1 MAIIAPS
8 ASTIRRM
15 DAFYCEIDWPPESAG
30 EGLRGAFRDPAEV
43 LVAWRPD
50 EVADLLGRAEALAAT
65 GYWLIG
71 FVAYEAAAAFDAA
84 VGRPAAATG
93 LPLAIFAAFR
103 APSPPRD
110 RHDFL
115 CGAWRD
121 TLSRGEFDRSVAA
134 IHRDIADG
142 RFYQVNFTTRL
153 RASFL
158 GDCAALFDALRASQP
173 GARGL
178 YLDFGRWQVCSV
190 SPELFFHWRTD
201 DDGGR
206 LLSTRPMKGTAPRH
220 ADPGRDQRAAEALRG
235 SAKEC
240 AENLMIVDL
249 LRNDVSRVARLGS
262 VTVPSLFAVE
272 PWATVWQMTST
283 VECRTRPGIGL
294 ADLFAAL
301 FPCGSVTGAPKVEAM
316 KAITELESAPR
327 AVYCGAIGVVLPGG
341 EARFNVGI
349 RTVLVDTERGQ
360 AECGIGSGIVL
371 DSTPEG
377 EYAEWQAKQRFLRQA
392 CPDYDLVETLLWRR
406 GRYRLL
412 AEHFSRLGASAT
424 ALGFAWDREKVEMA
438 LARAAQAFGASQA
451 RVRLTLAMDGTV
463 AVESEPI
470 TLLRGPITAA
480 LAAHPVDS
488 DNPWLRHK
496 TTRRQAYESHAIKGA
511 FDTLLW
517 NEREEVTEFT
527 RGNLVAKM
535 AGRLLTPALACGL
548 LPGTL
553 RAALL
558 ARGAVHEAVITL
570 AEIDSAEGLWFVN
583 SVRGALPAR
592 LVVDAAPSG

>member
-1 MAIIAPS
+1 
-8 ASTIRRM
+8 M
-15 DAFYCEIDWPPESAG
+15 DACYCEIDWPPESAG

-43 LVAWRPD
+43 LIAWRPD
-50 EVADLLGRAEALAAT
+50 EVVGMLRRVEMLAAA
-65 GYWLIG
+65 GCWLVG

-84 VGRPAAATG
+84 VGRPAAAEG
-93 LPLAIFAAFR
+93 LPLSIFAAFR
-103 APSPPRD
+103 SPSPPRD
-110 RHDFL
+110 RRDFL
-115 CGAWRD
+115 SGPWRD
-121 TLSRGEFDRSVAA
+121 ILSRGEFDRSVAE

-158 GDCAALFDALRASQP
+158 GDGAALFDALRASQP

-190 SPELFFHWRTD
+190 SPELFFHWRTG

-206 LLSTRPMKGTAPRH
+206 RLSTRPMKGTAPRH

-327 AVYCGAIGVVLPGG
+327 GVYCGAIGVVLPGG

-371 DSTPEG
+371 DSTTEG
-377 EYAEWQAKQRFLRQA
+377 EHAEWQAKQRFLRQA

-412 AEHFSRLGASAT
+412 AEHLSRLGASAT
-424 ALGFAWDREKVEMA
+424 VLGYTWDRVRVEA
-438 LARAAQAFGASQA
+438 HLAQAAQSFGASQW
-451 RVRLTLAMDGTV
+451 RVRLTLAADGTV
-463 AVESEPI
+463 AVQGEPI
-470 TLLRGPITAA
+470 ALLRGPISAA
-480 LAAHPVDS
+480 LASHPVDS
-488 DNPWLRHK
+488 ANPWLRHK
-496 TTRRQAYESHAIKGA
+496 TTRRQAYESRAA
-511 FDTLLW
+511 RSVFDTLLW

-527 RGNLVAKM
+527 RGNLVVKI

-558 ARGAVHEAVITL
+558 ARGAVRESIITL
-570 AEIDSAEGLWFVN
+570 AELESAEGLWFVN
-583 SVRGALPAR
+583 SVRGALPVKMVANVA
-592 LVVDAAPSG
+592 LSG

>member
-1 MAIIAPS
+1 M
-8 ASTIRRM
+8 RRM
-15 DAFYCEIDWPPESAG
+15 DVYYCEIDWAPESAG

-43 LVAWRPD
+43 LIAWRPD
-50 EVADLLGRAEALAAT
+50 EVASLLRRVEMLAAT

-71 FVAYEAAAAFDAA
+71 FVAYEAATAFDAA
-84 VGRPAAATG
+84 AAGRAAAAAEG
-93 LPLAIFAAFR
+93 LPLSIFAAFR
-103 APSPPRD
+103 SPSPPRD
-110 RHDFL
+110 RHEFL

-121 TLSRGEFDRSVAA
+121 TLSRAEFDRSLAA

-153 RASFL
+153 RAPFL
-158 GDCAALFDALRASQP
+158 GDGAALFDALRARQP

-190 SPELFFHWRTD
+190 SPELFFHWQT
-201 DDGGR
+201 DDGGGR
-206 LLSTRPMKGTAPRH
+206 WLTTRPMKGTAPRH
-220 ADPGRDQRAAEALRG
+220 ADAERDRQAAEALRD
-235 SAKEC
+235 SPKEC

-272 PWATVWQMTST
+272 PWATVWQMTSS
-283 VECRTRPGIGL
+283 VECRTRSGVGL

-301 FPCGSVTGAPKVEAM
+301 FPCGSVTGAPKLEAM
-316 KAITELESAPR
+316 KAVAELEPAAR
-327 AVYCGAIGVVLPGG
+327 GVYCGAIGVVLPGG

-371 DSTPEG
+371 DSTTAG
-377 EYAEWQAKQRFLRQA
+377 EHAEWQAKQRFLRQA
-392 CPDYDLVETLLWRR
+392 CPNYELLETLLWRR

-412 AEHFSRLGASAT
+412 AEHLSRLGASAT
-424 ALGFAWDREKVEMA
+424 ALGFAWDRAKVEVV
-438 LARAAQAFGASQA
+438 LAQAAQAFDDRQW
-451 RVRLTLAMDGTV
+451 RVRLTMTADGAV
-463 AVESEPI
+463 AVQSEPI
-470 TLLRGPITAA
+470 TSLRGPIVAA
-480 LAAHPVDS
+480 LAGHPVDS
-488 DNPWLRHK
+488 ANPWLRHK
-496 TTRRQAYESHAIKGA
+496 TTRRQAYEARMVSSA

-527 RGNLVAKM
+527 RGNLVVKV
-535 AGRLLTPALACGL
+535 AGHLLTPAVGCGL

-558 ARGAVHEAVITL
+558 ARGVVREAVITL
-570 AEIDSAEGLWFVN
+570 AELDSAQRLWFVN
-583 SVRGALPAR
+583 SVRGALPVKR
-592 LVVDAAPSG
+592 VGDVAPSG